1 MEEEIDLRDYLNM
14 IKRRWKIIL
23 GVFLSSIIIS
33 VIISFS
39 LPKVYEVRLMLRIGK
54 VKDEFLETGKTV
66 IKVFETK
73 SVLSDVVKR
82 LNLPVTEKE
91 IGIISGKI
99 YISEVGDVLEVKGRG
114 NTPQKALELVNSVAK
129 VILERHELLFNERKN
144 FLKEY
149 IFGVE
154 NQLVE
159 IEKNIKNLKKKIK
172 RNEQTDSRAK
182 AFVVHGY
189 LINLESSLNSYN
201 RLKME
206 LYDKSLEE
214 SYESNSSCII
224 ASPMKSNVPILPRK
238 KINIL
243 IAAFVGL
250 IVGLVMAG
258 LVEYFEQPVNKN

>member
-14 IKRRWKIIL
+14 IKKRWKIIL

-33 VIISFS
+33 VVVSFS
-39 LPKVYEVRLMLRIGK
+39 LPKVYEVRVMIRIGK
-54 VKDEFLETGKTV
+54 ARDELLETGKTV
-66 IKVFETK
+66 MKVFETK

-91 IGIISGKI
+91 IERIKGKI

-114 NTPQKALELVNSVAK
+114 NTPEKALELVRFVAK
-129 VILERHELLFNERKN
+129 VILERHELLFNERKF

-149 IFGVE
+149 ISGVE

-172 RNEQTDSRAK
+172 RNEQTDSQAK
-182 AFVVHGY
+182 AYIVQGY
-189 LINLESSLNSYN
+189 IQNLESSSERYN
-201 RLKME
+201 RLKVEMHE
-206 LYDKSLEE
+206 KRLEE
-214 SYESNSSCII
+214 SYEATPSCII
-224 ASPMKSNVPILPRK
+224 ALPMKSSVPILPRK

-250 IVGLVMAG
+250 IIGLGLAG